1 MGHRARGRLASR
13 LQRPRVV
20 HTLTEV
26 GMALGTPAYMVP
38 EQVTGAL
45 ATDHCA
51 DLYALGVMAYER
63 RRLPSSLRRF

>member
-1 MGHRARGRLASR
+1 
-13 LQRPRVV
+13 V

-26 GMALGTPAYMVP
+26 GMALGTPAYTVP